1 MFIQPRSHHIEAIE
15 HAGKLY
21 KTRKVIGS
29 DEVDDV
35 PMTTTALLPPYLALE
50 LTAGLSGYD
59 TLTLLFELVSLFC
72 HPSICECVFA
82 GARRA
87 VSDIL

>member
-1 MFIQPRSHHIEAIE
+1 
-15 HAGKLY
+15 
-21 KTRKVIGS
+21 
-29 DEVDDV
+29 
-35 PMTTTALLPPYLALE
+35 MTTTALLSPYLALE
-50 LTAGLSGYD
+50 LTTGLSGYD
-59 TLTLLFELVSLFC
+59 TLTLLFELVSFLC